1 MIGHVLSCTNQI
13 NTTLVAK
20 FPDYAENETLYSSL
34 VGASGVLGMTVGAIS
49 GGKIVKFGRR

>member
-1 MIGHVLSCTNQI
+1 MAV
-13 NTTLVAK
+13 VAK